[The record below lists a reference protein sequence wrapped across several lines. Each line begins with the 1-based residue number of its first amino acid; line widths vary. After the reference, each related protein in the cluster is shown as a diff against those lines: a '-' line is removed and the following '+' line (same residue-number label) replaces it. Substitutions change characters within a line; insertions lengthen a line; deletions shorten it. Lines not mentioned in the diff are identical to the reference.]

1 MLDNPFWFCIVFIL
15 RKRGQLVRSFWST
28 ISEMLPLQYIYC
40 PLDQD
45 AGKLL
50 LCRAVDQQT
59 GEGGKEDGW
68 KLNINCKFKL
78 QILSD
83 IFKYFPMA

>member
-1 MLDNPFWFCIVFIL
+1 MKIQSPWRGKDIEIYMLDYPFWFCSVFIL
-15 RKRGQLVRSFWST
+15 RGQLVRSLWST
-28 ISEMLPLQYIYC
+28 ISETLPLVFIFC

-68 KLNINCKFKL
+68 KLNINCKF
-78 QILSD
+78 Q
-83 IFKYFPMA
+83 